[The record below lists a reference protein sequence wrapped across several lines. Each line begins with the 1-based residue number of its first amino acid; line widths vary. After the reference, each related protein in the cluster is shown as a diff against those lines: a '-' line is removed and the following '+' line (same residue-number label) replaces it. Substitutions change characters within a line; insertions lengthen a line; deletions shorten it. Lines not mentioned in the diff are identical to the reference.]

1 MSSLSRRLKLDLVL
15 TIMLVFEM
23 FYSITG
29 NMLHEAVGLA
39 LFLGIG
45 IHLFLSRTWIAGTI
59 RTMSSDTKTLA
70 PKRARLALVAGLLV
84 ADGALLVFS
93 SLVISNTLY
102 GWGIGLG
109 ALNTSALWATIHTA
123 SAYGLCVLTV
133 AHLTMHWSLIAKS
146 LRVDYD
152 PSRRT
157 AIGYA
162 VGAAAAIGMLAIGNT
177 GLAKTVDLLEGE
189 RSDGETVEP
198 GEDASRKSSAIV
210 EDTAYTADEDDALAG
225 RAVEEES
232 GTQAEEHVEETGAEE
247 TYTEEEPEA
256 QESEP
261 VGNCPLCHN
270 HCPLSSPGC
279 NRPYAE
285 GILS

>member
-70 PKRARLALVAGLLV
+70 PKRAWLALVAGLLV

-177 GLAKTVDLLEGE
+177 GLARPSTCPKGSAPTARPWSPARTRRE
-189 RSDGETVEP
+189 R
-198 GEDASRKSSAIV
+198 AA
-210 EDTAYTADEDDALAG
+210 
-225 RAVEEES
+225 
-232 GTQAEEHVEETGAEE
+232 
-247 TYTEEEPEA
+247 
-256 QESEP
+256 
-261 VGNCPLCHN
+261 
-270 HCPLSSPGC
+270 LSSKTRRIPPT
-279 NRPYAE
+279 RMMP
-285 GILS
+285 

>member
-1 MSSLSRRLKLDLVL
+1 MSNLSRRLSLDLAL

-29 NMLHEAVGLA
+29 NMLHEAVGFA
-39 LFLGIG
+39 FFLGVG
-45 IHLFLSRTWIAGTI
+45 MHLLLSRAWIAGTL
-59 RTMSSDTKTLA
+59 RTMSSGTEMLA
-70 PKRARLALVAGLLV
+70 PKRARLALVASLLV

-93 SLVISNTLY
+93 SLVISNTLH

-109 ALNTSALWATIHTA
+109 ALATSALWATIHTA
-123 SAYGLCVLTV
+123 SAYGLCILTV
-133 AHLTMHWSLIAKS
+133 AHLAMHWSLIAKS

-162 VGAAAAIGMLAIGNT
+162 VGAAATVGMLAIGST
-177 GLAKTVDLLEGE
+177 GLAKTAGLLEGE
-189 RSDGETVEP
+189 RTDGETVGTDE
-198 GEDASRKSSAIV
+198 GTSRKSSAII
-210 EDTAYTADEDDALAG
+210 EDKTYTANEDDAPMDQTAEE
-225 RAVEEES
+225 RDEIETEERVEE
-232 GTQAEEHVEETGAEE
+232 VGAEGA
-247 TYTEEEPEA
+247 YTEEESAAP
-256 QESEP
+256 ESEP
-261 VGNCPLCHN
+261 VGTCPLCHN

>member
-1 MSSLSRRLKLDLVL
+1 MSNLSRRLGLDLVL
-15 TIMLVFEM
+15 TIMLVLEM

-29 NMLHEAVGLA
+29 NTLHEAVGFA
-39 LFLGIG
+39 FFLGVG
-45 IHLFLSRTWIAGTI
+45 MHLLLSRAWIAGAI
-59 RTMSSDTKTLA
+59 RTISSDTKTLS

-102 GWGIGLG
+102 RWGIGLG

-123 SAYGLCVLTV
+123 SAYGLCVLAV
-133 AHLTMHWSLIAKS
+133 AHLAMHWPLIAKS
-146 LRVDYD
+146 LRVAYD

-162 VGAAAAIGMLAIGNT
+162 VGAAAAVGMFAIGNT
-177 GLAKTVDLLEGE
+177 GLAKTAGLLEGE
-189 RSDGETVEP
+189 RTDGETVGA
-198 GEDASRKSSAIV
+198 GEGVPREDGAIV
-210 EDTAYTADEDDALAG
+210 EDTVYAANEDGALAGQVVEEENEAQAQGSVEEVTADEAP
-225 RAVEEES
+225 
-232 GTQAEEHVEETGAEE
+232 AEGA
-247 TYTEEEPEA
+247 EA

-261 VGNCPLCHN
+261 VGTCPLCRN

-279 NRPYAE
+279 NRPYDE